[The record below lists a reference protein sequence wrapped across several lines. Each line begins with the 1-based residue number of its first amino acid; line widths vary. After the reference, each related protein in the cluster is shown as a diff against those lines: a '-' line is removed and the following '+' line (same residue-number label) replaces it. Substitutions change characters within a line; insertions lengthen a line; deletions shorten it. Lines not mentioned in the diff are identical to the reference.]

1 MNQIRKPAMPDSR
14 CSIDDRRRNSIE
26 YDDGNP
32 ATIVPQDD
40 RCDARSAIARNGR
53 DAMPMRCF
61 RAPLTEIERGTTIEY
76 DDGNPATIAAGA

>member
-1 MNQIRKPAMPDSR
+1 MNQIRKPAMPDSS

-32 ATIVPQDD
+32 ATVVPHDD
-40 RCDARSAIARNGR
+40 RGEARSANRGNGR
-53 DAMPMRCF
+53 AGMSARCF
-61 RAPLTEIERGTTIEY
+61 RAPLAEIERGMAIEY

>member
-14 CSIDDRRRNSIE
+14 CSIDDRRRNTIE

-32 ATIVPQDD
+32 ATVVPHDD
-40 RCDARSAIARNGR
+40 RVEARNATRGTAR
-53 DAMPMRCF
+53 TANSTRCF
-61 RAPLTEIERGTTIEY
+61 RAPLAEIERGMTIEY